1 MTASLPRVVEPA
13 RAVWDSSA
21 VSLDTRFRRILA
33 VAGLLLAF
41 ALIIPRI
48 LTYTPYARL
57 GLTLD
62 RAEDGSLR
70 VASVVGP
77 PALGLLEKGDV
88 LLTVDGAP
96 IEGPANA
103 RRGGRAWLP
112 RDAFQLGVERN
123 GEMFEITIP
132 PARVSLWQ
140 RVRFLL
146 FPLAAV
152 IAAPLVAIVLF
163 WRRPDLNTAAVFL
176 WFTAVQAVSVVHGIY
191 RFAEEEP
198 AGTLRLLMGVMSWVV
213 CWEPAAFLHF
223 TTVFPRPRWRAG
235 EWFKSTWMWMVLV
248 AYLVPIYFVVHLLR
262 FGRMPDDAYRV
273 YASAAFLIGLASLI
287 GRVVRPA
294 GIDWHL
300 TRTQRAL
307 ILSAAGLY
315 LAATTLDWLLR
326 AESLFPF
333 QQLPLLQIAL
343 PVVSLGVLLTP
354 ILMAFLI
361 TRDPVFDPRRLIEK
375 GVPYALLSGVL
386 AALYMVVVLLGQRL
400 FAAVT
405 GEQAVVFNVVA
416 ALVVAF
422 AFAPLRSTL
431 QRSIDRL
438 FRRDP
443 MALRAALD
451 QAGSDLLGAVDANEV
466 RGSVE
471 SGLRRGLGRSV
482 TVEWPEQGPP
492 RLLDPVE
499 LPEHARGAVDNLLQQ
514 AGIRLESLA
523 LQIQRAADE
532 RRAVELSE
540 AATRAELRALY
551 AQVQPHF
558 LFNALNALAF
568 LIETEPPAASRFA
581 GRLADM
587 LRYSVEAGSRERSLL
602 SEEIGFVEDYL
613 GVARERYD
621 GDLSFEF
628 HGAKDLLSSAVP
640 PLLLQPLVENSLKHG
655 YRSDRPTLRMRL
667 DATRDDGWMTLKFSD
682 DGHVNGSSGTGALGL
697 GVGLANLEQR
707 IRRFGGEDA
716 TVSAA
721 PHDRG
726 GFVVTIRWRDHA
738 GGEG

>member
-1 MTASLPRVVEPA
+1 VLLDPRIR
-13 RAVWDSSA
+13 RA
-21 VSLDTRFRRILA
+21 LA
-33 VAGLLLAF
+33 VVGLLLAF

-62 RAEDGSLR
+62 RTTDGTLR

-96 IEGPANA
+96 IDRPANA
-103 RRGGRAWLP
+103 RRVGRPWLP
-112 RDAFQLGVERN
+112 RDAFQLEVER
-123 GEMFEITIP
+123 GGRRFEVTVP
-132 PARVSLWQ
+132 PARLSLWQ

-152 IAAPLVAIVLF
+152 IAAPLVAILLF
-163 WRRPDLNTAAVFL
+163 WRRPDLGTAAVFL

-191 RFAEEEP
+191 VFPEEEP
-198 AGTLRLLMGVMSWVV
+198 AGALRLLMGVMSWLV

-223 TTVFPRPRWRAG
+223 TVVFPRPRWRAG
-235 EWFKSTWMWMVLV
+235 AWYRSPWVWMVAV
-248 AYLVPIYFVVHLLR
+248 AYLVPIYFVMHLLQQ
-262 FGRMPDDAYRV
+262 GRMPEDAYRV
-273 YASAAFLIGLASLI
+273 YASAAFLIGLGSLV
-287 GRVVRPA
+287 GHAVRPA
-294 GIDWHL
+294 GTDWHM
-300 TRTQRAL
+300 TRTQRAML
-307 ILSAAGLY
+307 LSAAGLY

-333 QQLPLLQIAL
+333 QQLPLLQIAV

-361 TRDPVFDPRRLIEK
+361 TRDPVFDPRRIVEK

-422 AFAPLRSTL
+422 AFMPLRSTL

-451 QAGSDLLGAVDANEV
+451 QAGSELLGAVDPAEV
-466 RGSVE
+466 RASVE
-471 SGLRRGLGRSV
+471 SGLRRGLGRPVAV
-482 TVEWPEQGPP
+482 TWPEQGPP
-492 RLLDPVE
+492 RLRDSIE
-499 LPEHARGAVDNLLQQ
+499 LPEHARAGAANLFLQ

-523 LQIQRAADE
+523 LQQQRAAAE
-532 RRAVELSE
+532 RRAVELRE

-558 LFNALNALAF
+558 LFNALNALAY

-587 LRYSVEAGSRERSLL
+587 LRYSVEAGSRERTLL

-621 GDLSFEF
+621 GELSFEF
-628 HGAKDLLSSAVP
+628 DGPRDLMSLAVP

-655 YRSDRPTLRMRL
+655 FQPDRPHLHMRL
-667 DATRDDGWMTLKFSD
+667 EAERTDGWMKLRFSD
-682 DGHVNGSSGTGALGL
+682 DGMHGNGSSGSGALGL

-707 IRRFGGEDA
+707 IRSFGGEDA

-721 PHDRG
+721 PYDRG
-726 GFVVTIRWRDHA
+726 FEVTIRWRDLA